1 MNKENWR
8 RNLFHLPY
16 LLNSPR
22 YVAALRSVLL
32 STNILFSRSL
42 YLRCRNCYSNILGK
56 CSLSSRVMIWIY
68 VYISVHRGNLFI
80 WSYLLS
86 HLEFLTYYSWGLKLN
101 LEYGSLLFLNTL
113 EKGLRTKVHRHKLLP
128 NTDVLPGLA
137 EGTQP
142 QCLFPKCET
151 ECYMPLLSLSIESSE
166 V

>member
-101 LEYGSLLFLNTL
+101 LEYGSLLFWTRLRKVWEQKYIVTNSFLIQMCYLALQKVLNL
-113 EKGLRTKVHRHKLLP
+113 SVCFPSVKLNVTCHFFLYP
-128 NTDVLPGLA
+128 
-137 EGTQP
+137 
-142 QCLFPKCET
+142 
-151 ECYMPLLSLSIESSE
+151 
-166 V
+166 